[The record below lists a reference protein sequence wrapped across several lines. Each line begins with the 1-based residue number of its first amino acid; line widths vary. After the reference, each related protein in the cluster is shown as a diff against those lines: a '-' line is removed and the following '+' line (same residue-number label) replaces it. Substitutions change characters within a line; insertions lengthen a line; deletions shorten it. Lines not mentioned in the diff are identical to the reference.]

1 MRHHQVRWAAC
12 PSRSSKTSIFNW
24 WQMTRCG
31 LLGELLP
38 TLHKVM
44 LNFCESLRGHPGRD
58 LPTFRER
65 KVQFKILWDG
75 IDFIL
80 QRNKNRALQYD
91 DCQLGDLLSP
101 TRQVLPYVQFDDP
114 FDKKRIS

>member
-1 MRHHQVRWAAC
+1 MPRRGVLR
-12 PSRSSKTSIFNW
+12 K
-24 WQMTRCG
+24 
-31 LLGELLP
+31 LLP

-44 LNFCESLRGHPGRD
+44 LNFCERLRGHPGWN

-75 IDFIL
+75 MDFIL

-91 DCQLGDLLSP
+91 DCQLGYLLSP
-101 TRQVLPYVQFDDP
+101 AKQVLPYDPSDDP